1 MLDLSTLA
9 TAVVKKKGRAGVSF
23 AKDVAFNDT
32 VAWGWALL
40 LPHAIFYPG
49 VLLLVGLT
57 SDFTITNITSV
68 CVRQTMLGLGIQP
81 VL

>member
-9 TAVVKKKGRAGVSF
+9 TAVVKKKGGAGVSF

-40 LPHAIFYPG
+40 LPHAIFYPEFCS
-49 VLLLVGLT
+49 LW
-57 SDFTITNITSV
+57 D
-68 CVRQTMLGLGIQP
+68 
-81 VL
+81 